1 MDTDFNEYRD
11 RYSTI
16 QMERLDGILELT
28 FHTDGGPL
36 RWGQAPHS
44 EFGHAFSESDGT
56 PRTR

>member
-1 MDTDFNEYRD
+1 MDTDFNEYHD

-16 QMERLDGILELT
+16 QMERSDGILELT

-44 EFGHAFSESDGT
+44 EFCHAFSEI
-56 PRTR
+56 